1 MTGMKNDLT
10 HRVIDKGVDL
20 MKLVF
25 MGTPE
30 IAASVLESIIE
41 SGKHEVLAV
50 VTRADKP
57 KGRGHEMDA
66 PPVKKLAL
74 EHGITV
80 LQPEKVGAPE
90 FIDSVRAMAPE
101 VIVVAAYGKILKPA
115 LLEIPKYGCINVHAS
130 LLPKYR
136 GAAPIQWAVINGEEK
151 SGVTI
156 MHMAEGLDTGDMIIS
171 EEIPLEPKETAG
183 SLHDKMA
190 AAGGPLLLK
199 ALEMLEAGNAPR
211 TPQKE
216 EEATYVSTIDKSLG
230 KMDFN
235 KTAAE
240 LERLVRGLDPWPTA
254 FTSIN
259 GKLLKIRE
267 ADVLPVNVVGKEFH
281 KAEKGT
287 VVGVAD
293 DAILVLCKDSVLK
306 INSLQL
312 EGKKRMNT
320 ADFLRGYKVE
330 TGTVL
335 GR

>member
-1 MTGMKNDLT
+1 
-10 HRVIDKGVDL
+10 
-20 MKLVF
+20 

-41 SGKHEVLAV
+41 SGKHEILAV
-50 VTRADKP
+50 VTRTDKP

-74 EHGITV
+74 EHGLTV
-80 LQPEKVGAPE
+80 LQPEKAGTPE
-90 FIDSVRAMAPE
+90 FIDSVRALAPE

-171 EEIPLEPKETAG
+171 GEIPLEPKETAG

-190 AAGGPLLLK
+190 EIGGPLLLK
-199 ALEMLEAGNAPR
+199 ALDMLEDGTAPR
-211 TPQKE
+211 IPQNE

-235 KTAAE
+235 KTATE

-267 ADVLPVNVVGKEFH
+267 SEVLPATAAGKEFH
-281 KAEKGT
+281 KAEPGT
-287 VVGVAD
+287 VVGVSD
-293 DAILVLCKDSVLK
+293 DSILVLCRDSVLK
-306 INSLQL
+306 ITGLQL
-312 EGKKRMNT
+312 EGKKRMST

-330 TGTVL
+330 KGTVL